1 MLLDEFDIFEKIGL
15 SLGYMTKKIYLC
27 GKFNHGDYM
36 NWLKSLFFGSGVPHS
51 IFILTLAIACGIY
64 LSHRLKF
71 KGITLGITWILF
83 CAIAMSHFGMHLDP
97 VVETFSK
104 DFGLILFVYSIGLQ
118 VGPSFFSSFGK
129 GGIKLN
135 ILAMSAV
142 ILSCLTAYIIHLIS
156 GEDIATMTGVLF
168 GAVTNT
174 PGLGAAEQAF
184 ADITGTTNA
193 DIASGYA
200 MAYPLGVVGII
211 LSLLAMRWIFRINID
226 KEKEQIAAE
235 SEVQK
240 EIEHIDILLANPQVE
255 GASIRDLSALCNMNL
270 IVSRLVR
277 PDGEDELPDVDTI
290 LHVGDRI
297 RIVIDQEHKK
307 SVLLL
312 GMETTIQTDNKQ
324 QAHLVSRNIIVT
336 KPELNG
342 KRIGDL
348 NIRSTYHVSITRIRR
363 AGIELL
369 ATRDLYLQ
377 LGDKITVVG
386 EERAVN
392 KIESLFG
399 NSTKRLDMPNLVSI
413 FVGIALGVALGLLP
427 IALPGLSQPFK
438 LGLAGGSLIVAILM
452 SCFGPKLH
460 IVTYTTSS
468 ANLMI
473 REIGIAMFLAAVGFG
488 AGKTF
493 IQTLVEGGYVWIG
506 YGVIITLIP
515 LLIIGVIGRKW
526 LKLDYFTLMGLLAGS
541 TTNPPALSYAT
552 TLTTSNDRAAVSYST
567 VYPLTM
573 FLRVLT
579 GQLMILLFL

>member
-1 MLLDEFDIFEKIGL
+1 MD
-15 SLGYMTKKIYLC
+15 
-27 GKFNHGDYM
+27 
-36 NWLKSLFFGSGVPHS
+36 WLNSLFFGTGVPHS
-51 IFILTLAIACGIY
+51 IFILTLAIAGGIS
-64 LSHRLKF
+64 LSHHLKF

-97 VVETFSK
+97 MVETFAK

-129 GGIKLN
+129 GGVKLN
-135 ILAMSAV
+135 MLA
-142 ILSCLTAYIIHLIS
+142 LSIVLLGCVTAYVIS
-156 GEDIATMTGVLF
+156 LLSGVDIATMTGVLF

-174 PGLGAAEQAF
+174 PGLGAAQQAF
-184 ADITGTTNA
+184 ADITGNA
-193 DIASGYA
+193 NPNIASGYA

-211 LSLLAMRWIFRINID
+211 TVILAMRWFFRIKLD
-226 KEKEQIAAE
+226 KEEARVAAE

-240 EIEHIDILLANPQVE
+240 EVQYMDVLLTNPQVE
-255 GASIRDLSALCNMNL
+255 GAHIRDLSQLVHMNL

-277 PDGEDELPDVDTI
+277 PDGEDELPDVDTV

-297 RIVIDQEHKK
+297 RVVVDKENEK
-307 SVLLL
+307 SILLL
-312 GMETTIQTDNKQ
+312 GMETSLPTDHKAH
-324 QAHLVSRNIIVT
+324 AHLVSRHVIVT
-336 KPELNG
+336 KNELNG

-348 NIRSTYHVSITRIRR
+348 NVRATYHVSITRIRR
-363 AGIELL
+363 AGVELL

-377 LGDKITVVG
+377 LGDRITVVG
-386 EERAVN
+386 EERAVD
-392 KIESLFG
+392 KVEQLFG
-399 NSTKRLDMPNLVSI
+399 NSTKRLDVPNLASI
-413 FVGIALGVALGLLP
+413 FLGIALGVLAGVVP
-427 IALPGLSQPFK
+427 IMLPGLAQPFK
-438 LGLAGGSLIVAILM
+438 LGIAGGSLIIAILM

-460 IVTYTTSS
+460 IITYTTSS

-493 IQTLVEGGYVWIG
+493 IPTLLDGGYMWIG
-506 YGVIITLIP
+506 YGVIITLLP
-515 LLIIGVIGRKW
+515 LLIVGTIARLW
-526 LKLDYFTLMGLLAGS
+526 LKLDYFTLMGLIAGS
-541 TTNPPALSYAT
+541 TTDPPALAYAT
-552 TLTTSNDRAAVSYST
+552 TVSSANDRAAVAYST

>member
-1 MLLDEFDIFEKIGL
+1 
-15 SLGYMTKKIYLC
+15 
-27 GKFNHGDYM
+27 M
-36 NWLKSLFFGSGVPHS
+36 NWLNSLFFGTGVPHS
-51 IFILTLAIACGIY
+51 IFILTIAIAVGIY

-97 VVETFSK
+97 VVETFAK

-135 ILAMSAV
+135 MLAISIV
-142 ILSCLTAYIIHLIS
+142 LLSCVTAYLIHLFS

-174 PGLGAAEQAF
+174 PGLGAAQQAF
-184 ADITGTTNA
+184 TDITGEQNA
-193 DIASGYA
+193 NIASGYA

-211 LSLLAMRWIFRINID
+211 LSLLAMRWFFKIRLD
-226 KEKEQIAAE
+226 KEEERLAAE
-235 SEVQK
+235 NEVQK
-240 EIEHIDILLANPQVE
+240 EIEYIDLLLTNPQVE
-255 GASIRDLSALCNMNL
+255 GANIRDLSQLCHFHL

-277 PDGEDELPDVDTI
+277 PNGDDELPDVDTV

-297 RIVIDQEHKK
+297 RVVVDKENEK

-312 GMETTIQTDNKQ
+312 GMETSLPTDHKA
-324 QAHLVSRNIIVT
+324 QAHLVSRHVIVT

-348 NIRSTYHVSITRIRR
+348 NVRATYHVSITRIRR

-369 ATRDLYLQ
+369 ATCDLYLQ
-377 LGDKITVVG
+377 LGDRMTVVG
-386 EERAVN
+386 EERAVD
-392 KIESLFG
+392 KVEKLFG
-399 NSTKRLDMPNLVSI
+399 NSTKKLDIPNLASI
-413 FVGIALGVALGLLP
+413 FLGLALGVAAGMLP
-427 IALPGLSQPFK
+427 IALPGLAQPFK
-438 LGLAGGSLIVAILM
+438 LGIAGGSLIVAILL
-452 SCFGPKLH
+452 SCFGPKMH

-493 IQTLVEGGYVWIG
+493 IPTLLDGGYAWIG
-506 YGVIITLIP
+506 YGVIITLVP
-515 LLIIGVIGRKW
+515 LLLMGVVGRLW
-526 LKLDYFTLMGLLAGS
+526 LKLDYFTLMGVLAGS
-541 TTNPPALSYAT
+541 TTNPPALAYAT
-552 TLTTSNDRAAVSYST
+552 TVSSTNDRAAVAYST

-579 GQLMILLFL
+579 GQLMILLFV

>member
-1 MLLDEFDIFEKIGL
+1 MD
-15 SLGYMTKKIYLC
+15 
-27 GKFNHGDYM
+27 
-36 NWLKSLFFGSGVPHS
+36 WLNSLFFGTGVPHS
-51 IFILTLAIACGIY
+51 IFILTLAIAGGIS
-64 LSHRLKF
+64 LSHHLKF

-97 VVETFSK
+97 MVETFAK

-135 ILAMSAV
+135 MLA
-142 ILSCLTAYIIHLIS
+142 LSIVLLGCVTAYVIS
-156 GEDIATMTGVLF
+156 LLSGVDIATMTGVLF

-174 PGLGAAEQAF
+174 PGLGAAQQAF
-184 ADITGTTNA
+184 ADITGNA
-193 DIASGYA
+193 NPNIASGYA

-211 LSLLAMRWIFRINID
+211 TVILAMRWFFRIKLD
-226 KEKEQIAAE
+226 KEEARVAAE

-240 EIEHIDILLANPQVE
+240 EVQYMDVLLTNPQVE
-255 GASIRDLSALCNMNL
+255 GAHIRDLSQLVHMNL

-277 PDGEDELPDVDTI
+277 PDGEDELPDVDTV

-297 RIVIDQEHKK
+297 RVVVDKENEK

-312 GMETTIQTDNKQ
+312 GMEISLPTDHKAH
-324 QAHLVSRNIIVT
+324 AHLVSRHVIVT
-336 KPELNG
+336 KNELNG

-348 NIRSTYHVSITRIRR
+348 NVRATYHVSITRIRR
-363 AGIELL
+363 AGVELL

-377 LGDKITVVG
+377 LGDRITVVG
-386 EERAVN
+386 EERAVD
-392 KIESLFG
+392 KVEQLFG
-399 NSTKRLDMPNLVSI
+399 NSTKRLDVPNLASI
-413 FVGIALGVALGLLP
+413 FLGIALGVLAGVVP
-427 IALPGLSQPFK
+427 IMLPGLAQPFK
-438 LGLAGGSLIVAILM
+438 LGIAGGSLIIAILM

-460 IVTYTTSS
+460 IITYTTSS

-493 IQTLVEGGYVWIG
+493 IPTLLDGGYMWIG
-506 YGVIITLIP
+506 YGVIITLLP
-515 LLIIGVIGRKW
+515 LLIVGTIARLW
-526 LKLDYFTLMGLLAGS
+526 LKLDYFTLMGLIAGS
-541 TTNPPALSYAT
+541 TTDPPALAYAT
-552 TLTTSNDRAAVSYST
+552 TVSSANDRAAVAYST

>member
-1 MLLDEFDIFEKIGL
+1 
-15 SLGYMTKKIYLC
+15 
-27 GKFNHGDYM
+27 M
-36 NWLKSLFFGSGVPHS
+36 NWLNSLFFGTGVPHS
-51 IFILTLAIACGIY
+51 IFILTIAIAVGIY

-97 VVETFSK
+97 VVETFAK

-135 ILAMSAV
+135 MLAISIV
-142 ILSCLTAYIIHLIS
+142 LLSCVTAYLIHLFS

-174 PGLGAAEQAF
+174 PGLGAAQQAF
-184 ADITGTTNA
+184 TDITGEVNPN
-193 DIASGYA
+193 IASGYA

-211 LSLLAMRWIFRINID
+211 LSLLAMRWFFKIRLD
-226 KEKEQIAAE
+226 KEEELLAAE
-235 SEVQK
+235 NEVQK
-240 EIEHIDILLANPQVE
+240 EIEYIDLLLTNPQVE
-255 GASIRDLSALCNMNL
+255 GANIRDLSQLCHFHL

-277 PDGEDELPDVDTI
+277 PNGDDELPDVDTV

-297 RIVIDQEHKK
+297 RVVVDKENEK

-312 GMETTIQTDNKQ
+312 GMETSLPTDHKA
-324 QAHLVSRNIIVT
+324 QAHLVSRHVIVT

-348 NIRSTYHVSITRIRR
+348 NVRATYHVSITRIRR

-369 ATRDLYLQ
+369 ATCDLYLQ
-377 LGDKITVVG
+377 LGDRMTVVG
-386 EERAVN
+386 EERAVD
-392 KIESLFG
+392 KVEKLFG
-399 NSTKRLDMPNLVSI
+399 NSTKKLDIPNLASI
-413 FVGIALGVALGLLP
+413 FLGLALGVAAGMLP
-427 IALPGLSQPFK
+427 IALPGLAQPFK
-438 LGLAGGSLIVAILM
+438 LGIAGGSLIVAILL
-452 SCFGPKLH
+452 SCFGPKMH

-493 IQTLVEGGYVWIG
+493 IPTLLDGGYAWIG
-506 YGVIITLIP
+506 YGVIITLVP
-515 LLIIGVIGRKW
+515 LLLMGMVGRLW
-526 LKLDYFTLMGLLAGS
+526 LKLDYFTLMGVLAGS
-541 TTNPPALSYAT
+541 TTNPPALAYAT
-552 TLTTSNDRAAVSYST
+552 TVSSTNDRAAVAYST

-579 GQLMILLFL
+579 GQLMILLFV

>member
-1 MLLDEFDIFEKIGL
+1 
-15 SLGYMTKKIYLC
+15 
-27 GKFNHGDYM
+27 M
-36 NWLKSLFFGSGVPHS
+36 NWLNSLFFGTGVPHS
-51 IFILTLAIACGIY
+51 IFILTIAIATGIY

-97 VVETFSK
+97 VVETFAK

-135 ILAMSAV
+135 ILAVSIV
-142 ILSCLTAYIIHLIS
+142 VLSCVIAYFIHLIS
-156 GEDIATMTGVLF
+156 GEDMATMTGVLS

-174 PGLGAAEQAF
+174 PGLGAAQQAF
-184 ADITGTTNA
+184 TDITGEVNPN
-193 DIASGYA
+193 IASGYA

-211 LSLLAMRWIFRINID
+211 VSLLAMRWFFRIRLD
-226 KEKEQIAAE
+226 KEEERIAQE
-235 SEVQK
+235 SGVQK
-240 EIEHIDILLANPQVE
+240 EVGYVDILLANPQVE
-255 GASIRDLSALCNMNL
+255 GIHIRDLSQLCHINL
-270 IVSRLVR
+270 IVSRLIR
-277 PDGEDELPDVDTI
+277 PDGKDELPDVDTV

-297 RIVIDQEHKK
+297 RVVVDKENEKI
-307 SVLLL
+307 VLLL
-312 GMETTIQTDNKQ
+312 GMETSLPTDQKEHAQ
-324 QAHLVSRNIIVT
+324 LVSRHVVVT
-336 KPELNG
+336 KSELNG

-348 NIRSTYHVSITRIRR
+348 KVRATYHVSITRIRR
-363 AGIELL
+363 AGVELL

-377 LGDKITVVG
+377 LGDRITVVG
-386 EERAVN
+386 EERAVD
-392 KIESLFG
+392 KVEQLFG
-399 NSTKRLDMPNLVSI
+399 NSTKKLDVPNLASI
-413 FVGIALGVALGLLP
+413 FLGLALGVAAGLLP
-427 IALPGLSQPFK
+427 IMLPGLAQPFK
-438 LGLAGGSLIVAILM
+438 LGIAGGSLIVAILM
-452 SCFGPKLH
+452 SCFGPKMH

-493 IQTLVEGGYVWIG
+493 IPTLLAGGYAWIG

-515 LLIIGVIGRKW
+515 LLLMGAVGRMW
-526 LKLDYFTLMGLLAGS
+526 LKLDYFTLMGVLAGS
-541 TTNPPALSYAT
+541 TTNPPALAYAT
-552 TLTTSNDRAAVSYST
+552 TVSSTNDRAAVAYST

>member
-1 MLLDEFDIFEKIGL
+1 MD
-15 SLGYMTKKIYLC
+15 
-27 GKFNHGDYM
+27 
-36 NWLKSLFFGSGVPHS
+36 WLNSLFFGTGVPHS
-51 IFILTLAIACGIY
+51 IFILTLAIAGGIS
-64 LSHRLKF
+64 LSHHLKF

-97 VVETFSK
+97 MVETFAK

-129 GGIKLN
+129 GGVKLN
-135 ILAMSAV
+135 MLA
-142 ILSCLTAYIIHLIS
+142 LSIVLLGCVTAYVIS
-156 GEDIATMTGVLF
+156 LLSGVDIATMTGVLF

-174 PGLGAAEQAF
+174 PGLGAAQQAF
-184 ADITGTTNA
+184 ADITGNA
-193 DIASGYA
+193 NPNIASGYA

-211 LSLLAMRWIFRINID
+211 TVILAMRWFFRIKLD
-226 KEKEQIAAE
+226 KEEARVAAE

-240 EIEHIDILLANPQVE
+240 EVQYMDVLLTNPQVE
-255 GASIRDLSALCNMNL
+255 GAHIRDLSQLVHMNL

-277 PDGEDELPDVDTI
+277 PDGEDELPDVDTV

-297 RIVIDQEHKK
+297 RVVVDKENEK

-312 GMETTIQTDNKQ
+312 GMETSLPTDHKAH
-324 QAHLVSRNIIVT
+324 AHLVSRHVIVT
-336 KPELNG
+336 KNELNG

-348 NIRSTYHVSITRIRR
+348 NVRATYHVSITRIRR
-363 AGIELL
+363 AGVELL

-377 LGDKITVVG
+377 LGDRITVVG
-386 EERAVN
+386 EERAVD
-392 KIESLFG
+392 KVEQLFG
-399 NSTKRLDMPNLVSI
+399 NSTKRLDVPNLASI
-413 FVGIALGVALGLLP
+413 FLGIALGVLAGVVP
-427 IALPGLSQPFK
+427 IMLPGLAQPFK
-438 LGLAGGSLIVAILM
+438 LGIAGGSLIIAILM

-460 IVTYTTSS
+460 IITYTTSS

-493 IQTLVEGGYVWIG
+493 IPTLLDGGYMWIG
-506 YGVIITLIP
+506 YGVIITLLP
-515 LLIIGVIGRKW
+515 LLIVGTIARLW
-526 LKLDYFTLMGLLAGS
+526 LKLDYFTLMGLIAGS
-541 TTNPPALSYAT
+541 TTDPPALAYAT
-552 TLTTSNDRAAVSYST
+552 TVSSANDRAAVAYST

>member
-1 MLLDEFDIFEKIGL
+1 
-15 SLGYMTKKIYLC
+15 
-27 GKFNHGDYM
+27 M
-36 NWLKSLFFGSGVPHS
+36 NWLDSLFFGTGVPHS
-51 IFILTLAIACGIY
+51 IFVLTLAIACGIF

-83 CAIAMSHFGMHLDP
+83 CAIAFAHFGMHIDP
-97 VVETFSK
+97 MVESFAK

-135 ILAMSAV
+135 LLAMSVVLLGCA
-142 ILSCLTAYIIHLIS
+142 TAYAIHRIS
-156 GEDIATMTGVLF
+156 GVDIATMTGVLF

-174 PGLGAAEQAF
+174 PGLGAAQQAF
-184 ADITGTTNA
+184 ADITGNA
-193 DIASGYA
+193 NPNIASGYA

-211 LSLLAMRWIFRINID
+211 LVLLIMRWVFRIRLD
-226 KEKEQIAAE
+226 KEEERVLAE
-235 SEVQK
+235 SEAPR
-240 EIEHIDILLANPQVE
+240 EIEYIDILLTNPQVE
-255 GASIRDLSALCNMNL
+255 GAHVRDLSQLCHMNL
-270 IVSRLVR
+270 IVSRLIR
-277 PDGEDELPDVDTI
+277 PNGEDELPDVDTI

-297 RIVIDQEHKK
+297 RVVVDMENKK

-312 GMETTIQTDNKQ
+312 GMETSLPTDHKA
-324 QAHLVSRNIIVT
+324 QAHLVSRHIVVT
-336 KPELNG
+336 KSELNG

-348 NIRSTYHVSITRIRR
+348 NVRATYHVSITRIRR

-377 LGDKITVVG
+377 LGDRITVVG
-386 EERAVN
+386 EERAVD
-392 KIESLFG
+392 KVEKLFG
-399 NSTKRLDMPNLVSI
+399 NSAKRLDIPNLASI
-413 FVGIALGVALGLLP
+413 FLGIAIGVAFGMLP
-427 IALPGLSQPFK
+427 IVLPGLSQPFK
-438 LGLAGGSLIVAILM
+438 LGIAGGSLIVAILLG
-452 SCFGPKLH
+452 CFGPKMH
-460 IVTYTTSS
+460 IITYTTSS

-493 IQTLVEGGYVWIG
+493 IPTLLDGGYVWIG
-506 YGVIITLIP
+506 YGVIITLLP
-515 LLIIGVIGRKW
+515 LLIVGVIGRLW

-541 TTNPPALSYAT
+541 TTNPPALAYAT
-552 TLTTSNDRAAVSYST
+552 TVSSANDRSAVAYST

>member
-1 MLLDEFDIFEKIGL
+1 MD
-15 SLGYMTKKIYLC
+15 
-27 GKFNHGDYM
+27 
-36 NWLKSLFFGSGVPHS
+36 WLNSLFFGTGVPHS
-51 IFILTLAIACGIY
+51 IFILTLAIALGIF
-64 LSHRLKF
+64 LSHHLKF

-83 CAIAMSHFGMHLDP
+83 CAIAFSHFGMHLDSM
-97 VVETFSK
+97 VETFAK

-135 ILAMSAV
+135 LLAGSIV
-142 ILSCLTAYIIHLIS
+142 LLGCLTAYLIHLLS
-156 GEDIATMTGVLF
+156 GVDIATMTGVLF

-174 PGLGAAEQAF
+174 PGLGAAQQAF
-184 ADITGTTNA
+184 TDLTGIANA
-193 DIASGYA
+193 NIASGYA

-211 LSLLAMRWIFRINID
+211 FVILALRWFFRIQLD
-226 KEKEQIAAE
+226 KEEERLKAE

-240 EIEHIDILLANPQVE
+240 EISHIDILLANPQVE
-255 GASIRDLSALCNMNL
+255 GASIKELSSLCNINL

-277 PDGEDELPDVDTI
+277 PSGEDEMPDVDTI
-290 LHVGDRI
+290 LHVGDRV
-297 RIVIDQEHKK
+297 RVVVDKEHEK

-312 GMETTIQTDNKQ
+312 GMQTTIQTDLKE
-324 QAHLVSRNIIVT
+324 QAHLVSRHIVVT

-348 NIRSTYHVSITRIRR
+348 NVRATYHVSITRIRR

-377 LGDKITVVG
+377 LGDRILVVG

-392 KIESLFG
+392 KVEKLFG
-399 NSTKRLDMPNLVSI
+399 NSTKRLDVPNLASI
-413 FVGIALGVALGLLP
+413 FLGIAVGVVLGALP
-427 IALPGLSQPFK
+427 IMLPGLSQPFK
-438 LGLAGGSLIVAILM
+438 LGIAGGSLIVAILLG
-452 SCFGPKLH
+452 CFGPKMH
-460 IVTYTTSS
+460 IITYTTSS

-493 IQTLVEGGYVWIG
+493 IPTLLDGGYVWIG
-506 YGVIITLIP
+506 YGVIITLVP
-515 LLIIGVIGRKW
+515 LLIVGTIGRLW
-526 LKLDYFTLMGLLAGS
+526 LKLDYFTLMGLIAGS
-541 TTNPPALSYAT
+541 TTDPPALAYAT
-552 TLTTSNDRAAVSYST
+552 SLSSTNDRAAVAYST

-579 GQLMILLFL
+579 GQMMILFFL

>member
-1 MLLDEFDIFEKIGL
+1 
-15 SLGYMTKKIYLC
+15 
-27 GKFNHGDYM
+27 M
-36 NWLKSLFFGSGVPHS
+36 NWLNSLIFGTGVPHS
-51 IFILTLAIACGIY
+51 IFILTLAIACGIF

-97 VVETFSK
+97 MVETFAK

-118 VGPSFFSSFGK
+118 VGPSFFSSFGQ

-135 ILAMSAV
+135 ILAMSV
-142 ILSCLTAYIIHLIS
+142 VVLGCVTAYLIHLFS
-156 GEDIATMTGVLF
+156 GVDIATMTGVLF

-174 PGLGAAEQAF
+174 PGLGAAQQAF
-184 ADITGTTNA
+184 ADITGVNNP

-211 LSLLAMRWIFRINID
+211 LAILTMRWVFRIRI
-226 KEKEQIAAE
+226 EKEEERVKNE

-240 EIEHIDILLANPQVE
+240 EIEYIDILLTNPQVE
-255 GASIRDLSALCNMNL
+255 GAHIRDLSRLCHMNL

-277 PDGEDELPDVDTI
+277 PNGEDELPDVDTV

-297 RIVIDQEHKK
+297 RVVVDKENEP

-312 GMETTIQTDNKQ
+312 GMETTLPTNEKA
-324 QAHLVSRNIIVT
+324 QAHLVSRHVVVT

-348 NIRSTYHVSITRIRR
+348 NVRATYHVSITRIRR

-377 LGDKITVVG
+377 LGDRITVVG
-386 EERAVN
+386 EERAVD
-392 KIESLFG
+392 KVEKLFG
-399 NSTKRLDMPNLVSI
+399 NSTKRLDVPNLASI
-413 FVGIALGVALGLLP
+413 FLGIAFGVAIGVLP
-427 IALPGLSQPFK
+427 IMLPGLSQPFK
-438 LGLAGGSLIVAILM
+438 LGIAGGSLIVAILLG
-452 SCFGPKLH
+452 CFGPKMH
-460 IVTYTTSS
+460 VVTYTTSS

-493 IQTLVEGGYVWIG
+493 VPTLLDGGYVWIG
-506 YGVIITLIP
+506 YGVIITLLP
-515 LLIIGVIGRKW
+515 LLIVGTIGRLW
-526 LKLDYFTLMGLLAGS
+526 LNLDYFTLMGLIAGS
-541 TTNPPALSYAT
+541 TTDPPALAYAT
-552 TLTTSNDRAAVSYST
+552 TLSSNNDRAAVAYST

-579 GQLMILLFL
+579 GQLMILLFV

>member
-1 MLLDEFDIFEKIGL
+1 
-15 SLGYMTKKIYLC
+15 
-27 GKFNHGDYM
+27 M
-36 NWLKSLFFGSGVPHS
+36 NWLNSLFFGAGVPHS
-51 IFILTLAIACGIY
+51 IFILTVAIAGGIS
-64 LSHRLKF
+64 LSHHLKF

-97 VVETFSK
+97 VVETFAK

-135 ILAMSAV
+135 LLAVSIV
-142 ILSCLTAYIIHLIS
+142 LLGCITAYLIHLFS

-174 PGLGAAEQAF
+174 PGLGAAQQAF
-184 ADITGTTNA
+184 TDVTGEVNPY
-193 DIASGYA
+193 IASAYA

-211 LSLLAMRWIFRINID
+211 TVLLAMRWFFHIKLD
-226 KEKEQIAAE
+226 KEEQRLLEE

-240 EIEHIDILLANPQVE
+240 EVEYIDMLLTNPQVE
-255 GASIRDLSALCNMNL
+255 GVQIRELGQLCHMNL
-270 IVSRLVR
+270 VVSRLIR
-277 PDGEDELPDVDTI
+277 PNGEDELPDVDTI

-297 RIVIDQEHKK
+297 RVVVDKENEK

-312 GMETTIQTDNKQ
+312 GMETTLPTNHKSMT
-324 QAHLVSRNIIVT
+324 HLVSRHVVVT

-348 NIRSTYHVSITRIRR
+348 KVRATYHVSITRIRR

-377 LGDKITVVG
+377 LGDRITVVG
-386 EERAVN
+386 EERAVE
-392 KIESLFG
+392 KIEKLLG
-399 NSTKRLDMPNLVSI
+399 NSTKRLDIPNLASI
-413 FVGIALGVALGLLP
+413 FLGLALGVAAGVLP
-427 IALPGLSQPFK
+427 ITLPGLAQPFK
-438 LGLAGGSLIVAILM
+438 LGIAGGSLIIAILM
-452 SCFGPKLH
+452 SCFGPKMH

-493 IQTLVEGGYVWIG
+493 IPTLLNGGYMWIA
-506 YGVIITLIP
+506 YGLIITLLP
-515 LLIIGVIGRKW
+515 LLLVGIIARCW
-526 LKLDYFTLMGLLAGS
+526 LKMDYFSLMGLLAGS
-541 TTNPPALSYAT
+541 TTNPPALAYAT
-552 TLTTSNDRAAVSYST
+552 TVSAANDRAAVAYST

-579 GQLMILLFL
+579 GQLMILLFV

>member
-1 MLLDEFDIFEKIGL
+1 
-15 SLGYMTKKIYLC
+15 
-27 GKFNHGDYM
+27 M
-36 NWLKSLFFGSGVPHS
+36 NWLQSLFFGTGVPHS
-51 IFILTLAIACGIY
+51 IFILTLAIASGIF

-83 CAIAMSHFGMHLDP
+83 CAIAFSHFGMHLDP
-97 VVETFSK
+97 VVETFAK

-135 ILAMSAV
+135 LLAMTVVFLGCA
-142 ILSCLTAYIIHLIS
+142 TAYLIS
-156 GEDIATMTGVLF
+156 VLSGVDIATMTGVLF

-174 PGLGAAEQAF
+174 PGLGAAQQAF
-184 ADITGTTNA
+184 TDITGSANPN
-193 DIASGYA
+193 IASGYA

-211 LSLLAMRWIFRINID
+211 TVILAMRWFFRIKLED
-226 KEKEQIAAE
+226 EEARLVSE

-240 EIEHIDILLANPQVE
+240 EIKYIDVLLVNPQVE
-255 GASIRDLSALCNMNL
+255 GVHIRDLSQLCHMNL

-277 PDGEDELPDVDTI
+277 PTGEDELPDVDTV

-297 RIVIDQEHKK
+297 RVVVDKENEK

-312 GMETTIQTDNKQ
+312 GMETSLPNDPSQ
-324 QAHLVSRNIIVT
+324 QAHLVSRHVVVT

-348 NIRSTYHVSITRIRR
+348 NVRAAYHVSITRIRR

-377 LGDKITVVG
+377 LGDRITVVG

-392 KIESLFG
+392 KVEKLFG
-399 NSTKRLDMPNLVSI
+399 NSTKRLDVPNLASI
-413 FVGIALGVALGLLP
+413 FLGIALGVVVGMLP
-427 IALPGLSQPFK
+427 IMLPGLSQPFK
-438 LGLAGGSLIVAILM
+438 LGIAGGSLIVAILM
-452 SCFGPKLH
+452 GCFGPKLH
-460 IVTYTTSS
+460 VITYTTSS

-473 REIGIAMFLAAVGFG
+473 REIGIALFLAAVGFG

-493 IQTLVEGGYVWIG
+493 IPTLLDGGYVWIG
-506 YGVIITLIP
+506 FGVIITLLP
-515 LLIIGVIGRKW
+515 LLIVGVIGRMW

-541 TTNPPALSYAT
+541 TTNPPALAYAT
-552 TLTTSNDRAAVSYST
+552 TVSTANDRSAVAYST

-579 GQLMILLFL
+579 GQLMILLFV

>member
-1 MLLDEFDIFEKIGL
+1 
-15 SLGYMTKKIYLC
+15 
-27 GKFNHGDYM
+27 M
-36 NWLKSLFFGSGVPHS
+36 NWLQSLFFGTGVPHS
-51 IFILTLAIACGIY
+51 IFILTLAIACGIS

-83 CAIAMSHFGMHLDP
+83 CAIAFSHFGMHLDP
-97 VVETFSK
+97 IVETFAK

-135 ILAMSAV
+135 LLAMTVVFLGCA
-142 ILSCLTAYIIHLIS
+142 IAYLIS
-156 GEDIATMTGVLF
+156 VFSGVDIATMTGVLF

-174 PGLGAAEQAF
+174 PGLGAAQQAF
-184 ADITGTTNA
+184 ADITGNA
-193 DIASGYA
+193 NPNIASGYA

-211 LSLLAMRWIFRINID
+211 TVILAMRWFFRIKLEN
-226 KEKEQIAAE
+226 EEARVASE

-240 EIEHIDILLANPQVE
+240 EIKYIDVLLVNPQVE
-255 GASIRDLSALCNMNL
+255 GAHIRDLSQLCHMNL

-277 PDGEDELPDVDTI
+277 PTGEDELPDVDTV

-297 RIVIDQEHKK
+297 RVVVDKENEK

-312 GMETTIQTDNKQ
+312 GMETSLPDDPNQ
-324 QAHLVSRNIIVT
+324 QAHLVSRHVVVT

-348 NIRSTYHVSITRIRR
+348 NVRATYHVSITRIRR

-377 LGDKITVVG
+377 LGDRITVVG

-392 KIESLFG
+392 KVEKLFG
-399 NSTKRLDMPNLVSI
+399 NSTKRLDVPNLASI
-413 FVGIALGVALGLLP
+413 FLGIALGVVAGMLP
-427 IALPGLSQPFK
+427 IMLPGLSQPFK
-438 LGLAGGSLIVAILM
+438 LGIAGGSLIIAILM
-452 SCFGPKLH
+452 GCFGPKLH
-460 IVTYTTSS
+460 VITYTTSS

-473 REIGIAMFLAAVGFG
+473 REIGIALFLAAVGFG

-493 IQTLVEGGYVWIG
+493 IPTLLDGGYVWIG
-506 YGVIITLIP
+506 YGVIITLLP
-515 LLIIGVIGRKW
+515 LLIVGVIGRMW

-541 TTNPPALSYAT
+541 TTNPPALAYAT
-552 TLTTSNDRAAVSYST
+552 TVSTANDRSAVAYST

-579 GQLMILLFL
+579 GQLMILFFV

>member
-1 MLLDEFDIFEKIGL
+1 
-15 SLGYMTKKIYLC
+15 
-27 GKFNHGDYM
+27 M
-36 NWLKSLFFGSGVPHS
+36 NWLQSLFFGTGVPHS
-51 IFILTLAIACGIY
+51 IFILTLAIACGIS

-83 CAIAMSHFGMHLDP
+83 CAIAFSHFGMHLDP
-97 VVETFSK
+97 MVETFAK

-135 ILAMSAV
+135 MLAMAV
-142 ILSCLTAYIIHLIS
+142 VFLGCATAYIISVLS
-156 GEDIATMTGVLF
+156 GVDIATMTGVLF

-174 PGLGAAEQAF
+174 PGLGAAQQAF
-184 ADITGTTNA
+184 ADITGNA
-193 DIASGYA
+193 NPNIASGYA

-211 LSLLAMRWIFRINID
+211 TVILAMRWFFRIKLEN
-226 KEKEQIAAE
+226 EEARVASE

-240 EIEHIDILLANPQVE
+240 EIKYIDVLLVNPQVE
-255 GASIRDLSALCNMNL
+255 GAHIRDLSQLCHMNL

-277 PDGEDELPDVDTI
+277 PTGEDELPDVDTV

-297 RIVIDQEHKK
+297 RVVVDKENEK

-312 GMETTIQTDNKQ
+312 GMETSLPNDPNQ
-324 QAHLVSRNIIVT
+324 QAHLVSRHVIVT

-348 NIRSTYHVSITRIRR
+348 NVRATYHVSITRIRR

-377 LGDKITVVG
+377 LGDRITVVG

-392 KIESLFG
+392 KVEKLFG
-399 NSTKRLDMPNLVSI
+399 NSTKRLDVPNLASI
-413 FVGIALGVALGLLP
+413 FLGIALGVVAGMLP
-427 IALPGLSQPFK
+427 IMLPGLSQPFK
-438 LGLAGGSLIVAILM
+438 LGIAGGSLIIAILM
-452 SCFGPKLH
+452 GCFGPKLH
-460 IVTYTTSS
+460 VITYTTSS

-473 REIGIAMFLAAVGFG
+473 REIGIALFLAAVGFG

-493 IQTLVEGGYVWIG
+493 IPTLLDGGYVWIG
-506 YGVIITLIP
+506 YGVIITLLP
-515 LLIIGVIGRKW
+515 LLIVGVIGRMW

-541 TTNPPALSYAT
+541 TTNPPALAYAT
-552 TLTTSNDRAAVSYST
+552 TVSTTNDRSAVAYST

-579 GQLMILLFL
+579 GQLMILLFV

>member
-1 MLLDEFDIFEKIGL
+1 
-15 SLGYMTKKIYLC
+15 
-27 GKFNHGDYM
+27 M
-36 NWLKSLFFGSGVPHS
+36 NWLNDLFFGSGVPHS
-51 IFILTLAIACGIY
+51 IFILTVAIACGIY

-83 CAIAMSHFGMHLDP
+83 CAIAMSHFGMHIDP
-97 VVETFSK
+97 VVETFAK

-118 VGPSFFSSFGK
+118 VGPSFFSSFGQ

-135 ILAMSAV
+135 LLAVSIV
-142 ILSCLTAYIIHLIS
+142 FLSCATAYLIHLFS
-156 GEDIATMTGVLF
+156 GENIATMTGVLF

-174 PGLGAAEQAF
+174 PGLGAAQQAF
-184 ADITGTTNA
+184 TDMTGEVNPN
-193 DIASGYA
+193 IASGYA

-211 LSLLAMRWIFRINID
+211 MSILAMRWIFKIKI
-226 KEKEQIAAE
+226 EKEEERLAAE
-235 SEVQK
+235 SSAQK
-240 EIEHIDILLANPQVE
+240 EVEYIDILLANPQVE
-255 GASIRDLSALCNMNL
+255 GAHIRDLSQLCHMNL
-270 IVSRLVR
+270 IVSRLIR
-277 PDGEDELPDVDTI
+277 PNGEDELPDVDTV

-297 RIVIDQEHKK
+297 RVVVDKENEK

-312 GMETTIQTDNKQ
+312 GMETSLPTDHKA
-324 QAHLVSRNIIVT
+324 QAHLVSRHVIVT

-348 NIRSTYHVSITRIRR
+348 NVRATYHVSITRIRR

-377 LGDKITVVG
+377 LGDRITVVG
-386 EERAVN
+386 EERAVD
-392 KIESLFG
+392 KVEKLFG
-399 NSTKRLDMPNLVSI
+399 NSTKRLDIPNLASI
-413 FVGIALGVALGLLP
+413 FLGLALGIAAGVLP
-427 IALPGLSQPFK
+427 IALPGLAQPFK
-438 LGLAGGSLIVAILM
+438 LGIAGGSLIVAILM
-452 SCFGPKLH
+452 SCFGPKMH

-493 IQTLVEGGYVWIG
+493 IPTLLDGGYVWIG
-506 YGVIITLIP
+506 YGVIITLLP
-515 LLIIGVIGRKW
+515 LLLVGMVARLW
-526 LKLDYFTLMGLLAGS
+526 LKLDYFSLMGLLAGS
-541 TTNPPALSYAT
+541 TTNPPALAYST
-552 TLTTSNDRAAVSYST
+552 TVSSANDRAAVAYST

>member
-1 MLLDEFDIFEKIGL
+1 MD
-15 SLGYMTKKIYLC
+15 
-27 GKFNHGDYM
+27 
-36 NWLKSLFFGSGVPHS
+36 WLNSLFFGTGVPHS
-51 IFILTLAIACGIY
+51 IFILTLAIACGIS

-97 VVETFSK
+97 MVETFAK

-135 ILAMSAV
+135 ILAFSIVLLGCITTYV
-142 ILSCLTAYIIHLIS
+142 ISLLS
-156 GEDIATMTGVLF
+156 GVDIATMTGVLF

-174 PGLGAAEQAF
+174 PGLGAAQQAF
-184 ADITGTTNA
+184 SDITGASNPN
-193 DIASGYA
+193 IASGYA

-211 LSLLAMRWIFRINID
+211 AVILAMRWFFRIKLD
-226 KEKEQIAAE
+226 KEEARVMAE

-240 EIEHIDILLANPQVE
+240 EVEFIDVLLTNPQVE
-255 GASIRDLSALCNMNL
+255 GAHIRELGQLCHMNL
-270 IVSRLVR
+270 IVSRLLR
-277 PDGEDELPDVDTI
+277 PNGEDELPDVETV

-297 RIVIDQEHKK
+297 RVVVDKENEK

-312 GMETTIQTDNKQ
+312 GMETTLPTDHKA
-324 QAHLVSRNIIVT
+324 QAHLVSRHVIVT

-348 NIRSTYHVSITRIRR
+348 NVRATYHVSITRIRR
-363 AGIELL
+363 AGVELL

-377 LGDKITVVG
+377 LGDRITVVG
-386 EERAVN
+386 EERAVD
-392 KIESLFG
+392 KVESLFG
-399 NSTKRLDMPNLVSI
+399 NSTKRLDIPNLASI
-413 FVGIALGVALGLLP
+413 FLGIALGVLAGVVP
-427 IALPGLSQPFK
+427 IMLPGLAQPFK
-438 LGLAGGSLIVAILM
+438 LGIAGGSLIIAILM
-452 SCFGPKLH
+452 SCFGPKMH
-460 IVTYTTSS
+460 IITYTTSS

-493 IQTLVEGGYVWIG
+493 IPTLLDGGYVWIG
-506 YGVIITLIP
+506 YGVIITLLP
-515 LLIIGVIGRKW
+515 LLLVGVVARLW
-526 LKLDYFTLMGLLAGS
+526 FKLDYFTLMGLLAGS
-541 TTNPPALSYAT
+541 TTNPPALAYAT
-552 TLTTSNDRAAVSYST
+552 TVSSANDRAAVAYST